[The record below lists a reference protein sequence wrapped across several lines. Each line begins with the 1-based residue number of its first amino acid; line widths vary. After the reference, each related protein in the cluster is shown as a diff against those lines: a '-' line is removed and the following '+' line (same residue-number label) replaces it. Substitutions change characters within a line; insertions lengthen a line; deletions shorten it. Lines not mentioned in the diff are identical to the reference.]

1 MMYNRL
7 SATYED
13 KMDTLLTHDDVVTL
27 LDYNQETGVFQ
38 WKKKRRGI
46 RTGVNLGADNG
57 FGYLRITVLGKQFYA
72 HRLAWLYCYKVWP
85 KGEIDHINGN
95 KQDNRIE
102 NLRDVTQQSNAQN
115 KLTAHSRS
123 KTQTLGV
130 SWHKKAQKWQA
141 HICVYKE
148 RKYLGL
154 FDTIE
159 KASEAYLNERKKVI
173 YVCA

>member
-1 MMYNRL
+1 
-7 SATYED
+7 
-13 KMDTLLTHDDVVTL
+13 MDTLLTHDDVVTL

-46 RTGVNLGADNG
+46 RTGVNLGTDNG

-72 HRLAWLYCYKVWP
+72 HRLAWLYCHKVWP

-115 KLTAHSRS
+115 KLSPTS
-123 KTQTLGV
+123 K
-130 SWHKKAQKWQA
+130 SNH
-141 HICVYKE
+141 
-148 RKYLGL
+148 R
-154 FDTIE
+154 
-159 KASEAYLNERKKVI
+159 
-173 YVCA
+173 

>member
-1 MMYNRL
+1 MSINTPEFLVVIPARL
-7 SATYED
+7 GSTRLPR
-13 KMDTLLTHDDVVTL
+13 KPL
-27 LDYNQETGVFQ
+27 
-38 WKKKRRGI
+38 
-46 RTGVNLGADNG
+46 ADIG
-57 FGYLRITVLGKQFYA
+57 GKPMVIHVA
-72 HRLAWLYCYKVWP
+72 ERA
-85 KGEIDHINGN
+85 
-95 KQDNRIE
+95 
-102 NLRDVTQQSNAQN
+102 QQSNAQN
-115 KLTAHSRS
+115 KLSAHSRS